1 MLGDVEEPKT
11 ENIECCY
18 RGTFDNIKYN
28 KIVKQ
33 KREYKGDLEYLDSTL
48 FFFLMFVNLLFP
60 HE

>member
-48 FFFLMFVNLLFP
+48 FFFF
-60 HE
+60 